1 MEIIAYISVL
11 VCIVGLIMYLVCKT
25 AQLKEIGKI
34 MFGAGLVVSLFFFG
48 AHALH
53 LGNGGPSIQHN

>member
-11 VCIVGLIMYLVCKT
+11 VCIIGLVMYLVCKT
-25 AQLKEIGKI
+25 ASLKEIGKI

-48 AHALH
+48 AKALH
-53 LGNGGPSIQHN
+53 LGTGATTVHKD